1 MKTWSRWL
9 KRAIVFLLLVFSYNV
24 SAQQIIIDEIQI
36 SRQPLRNGEFQ
47 LHAEFKLPDFDR
59 VPTEQINIDYAVLE
73 LEAQVKTAAEFDFG
87 ALEILAAGE
96 NKSAALAGLNYNL
109 NPVTARI
116 RQNRTGIARV
126 EFDITQI
133 VRAWLHQAVP
143 NHGLL
148 VVSHRARGEKTLREN
163 QVAFPREYASKITI
177 HYTILDE

>member
-1 MKTWSRWL
+1 MKILFRWL
-9 KRAIVFLLLVFSYNV
+9 NTALALFLLAFTQTVT
-24 SAQQIIIDEIQI
+24 AQQVVVDEIQI
-36 SRQPLRNGEFQ
+36 SRQPLRDGEFL
-47 LHAEFKLPDFDR
+47 LHAEFKLPDLDR
-59 VPTEQINIDYAVLE
+59 VPTEQMNIDYAVLE
-73 LEAQVKTAAEFDFG
+73 LDALVKAAAESDFG

-116 RQNRTGIARV
+116 RQNRTGIDRV

-133 VRAWLHQAVP
+133 VSAWLHQAVP

-148 VVSHRARGEKTLREN
+148 VVSHRTRGEKTLREDH
-163 QVAFPREYASKITI
+163 VAFPREYAPKITI